1 MIRGSYALSCYLKQC
16 IWCRMK
22 KKPTFKNDIVEW
34 VVEEAFVKDKYKH
47 GRWIEM
53 GLEMVAFKVVIA
65 GNTVEVVT
73 LGDSKDAIRRKEFEL
88 KRQKRKLR

>member
-1 MIRGSYALSCYLKQC
+1 
-16 IWCRMK
+16 MK
-22 KKPTFKNDIVEW
+22 KKPTSENDMVEW

-47 GRWIEM
+47 CGWIEM

-65 GNTVEVVT
+65 GNTIEVVT
-73 LGDSKDAIRRKEFEL
+73 LGDAKEALREKESEL

>member
-1 MIRGSYALSCYLKQC
+1 
-16 IWCRMK
+16 
-22 KKPTFKNDIVEW
+22 
-34 VVEEAFVKDKYKH
+34 
-47 GRWIEM
+47 M

-73 LGDSKDAIRRKEFEL
+73 LGNTKEALRKKESEL